1 MYLVILSLVVSFAAI
16 GVVYQGVQALQEP
29 IGIQEA
35 AVFEVRKG
43 DTLRSVTQRLEG
55 EGVINSGFW
64 FYWIG
69 RFKEQGRLLKA
80 GEYWLS
86 PEYTAMGLFPVLTSG
101 KTVNYSIT
109 FIEGWNIR
117 EVLAEL
123 DNHPKLERVLNS
135 KDPAEVASQLGME
148 YPHAEGLIFPDTYF
162 YRKGMSDLDI
172 LQQAYRKTM
181 EVLSKEWKQRSSDA
195 IVKSPYEALILASIV
210 ERETSVDS
218 EREVISGVFTERLR
232 LKMRLQTDPTVIYG
246 LGEAYQGNI
255 TRKHLKQPTPYNT
268 YVIKGLPPT
277 PISMPGEASIK
288 AALNPDITGD
298 LYFVAKGD
306 GTHAF
311 SKTLREHT
319 NAVRAYQLKRRSDY
333 RSSQ

>member
-1 MYLVILSLVVSFAAI
+1 MSLAICLLAVFAALGI
-16 GVVYQGVQALQEP
+16 VYHGVQELQNP
-29 IGIQEA
+29 IGISESKT
-35 AVFEVRKG
+35 FEVERG
-43 DTLRSVTQRLEG
+43 DTLRSVTQRLED
-55 EGVINSGFW
+55 EGIIESGFW
-64 FYWIG
+64 FYWVG

-117 EVLAEL
+117 EVLNEL
-123 DNHPKLERVLNS
+123 DNHPKLERLVHTT
-135 KDPAEVASQLGME
+135 DPAEVAKLLGME

-162 YRKGMSDLDI
+162 YRKGMSDLEV

-181 EVLSKEWKQRSSDA
+181 EVLSREWKQKSPDA

-218 EREVISGVFTERLR
+218 ERKVIAGVFTERLR
-232 LKMRLQTDPTVIYG
+232 LNMRLQTDPTVIYG
-246 LGEAYQGNI
+246 LGDSYEGNI
-255 TRKHLKQPTPYNT
+255 TRKHLKQATPYNT

-288 AALNPDITGD
+288 AALNPDVTGD